1 MIAIGLLFVRML
13 CDCFK
18 SRRRLEAEIL
28 VLRHQLNVLQQ
39 RVPRRLHL
47 RWADRALFIWLYRR
61 CPRILDAT
69 TIVRP
74 ETIVRWHRIG
84 FAAYWRW
91 KSRPLGGRPRIG
103 KEVRDLIRRM
113 SFENPL
119 WGAPKIHGELLK
131 LGIEIAQST
140 VSIYMVPRRDRPLQ
154 TWKTFLR
161 NHMEGIASIDLFVV
175 PTIAFE
181 QLFAFLVLG
190 HRRRQLLWIAVT
202 RNPTAEW
209 LARQITEAFPWDS
222 APKYLVRD
230 NDRAFGAAFKA
241 RVRAMGIRDRPTS
254 FRSPWQN
261 GYVERLIGSIR
272 HECLDHLMVFNAE
285 HLRRILA
292 KYATYYNEVRT
303 HVSLGKDTP
312 YTRPI
317 ERFGDIVA
325 YPMSGSRLCCSH
337 DSLDELSFF
346 FGDHGP
352 CLDLD
357 EHLLQID
364 SHAPEERLTGLL
376 LAGAG
381 DHLSLFRPAP
391 LPARSR
397 GPLEGSRPVSPER
410 NRMSTSPLVLKTIEA
425 YRR

>member
-39 RVPRRLHL
+39 RAPRRGLQL
-47 RWADRALFIWLYRR
+47 RWVDRALFIWLYRR
-61 CPRILDAT
+61 CRRILDAI

-74 ETIVRWHRIG
+74 ETVVRWHRKG

-91 KSRPLGGRPRIG
+91 KSRSPGGRPRIA

-113 SFENPL
+113 SVENPL
-119 WGAPKIHGELLK
+119 WGATKIHGELLK
-131 LGIEIAQST
+131 LGIGVAQST
-140 VSIYMVPRRDRPLQ
+140 VSIYMMPRRDRPLQ

-175 PTIAFE
+175 PTIAFQ
-181 QLFAFLVLG
+181 QLFAFLVLS
-190 HRRRQLLWIAVT
+190 HERRRLLWFAVT

-222 APKYLVRD
+222 APKYLIRD
-230 NDRAFGAAFKA
+230 NDRAFGVAFKA

-272 HECLDHLMVFNAE
+272 RECTDHLIVFNDE

-303 HVSLGKDTP
+303 HVSLGKDAP
-312 YTRPI
+312 CTR
-317 ERFGDIVA
+317 RNRAVRTTL
-325 YPMSGSRLCCSH
+325 SRIRS
-337 DSLDELSFF
+337 
-346 FGDHGP
+346 
-352 CLDLD
+352 
-357 EHLLQID
+357 
-364 SHAPEERLTGLL
+364 
-376 LAGAG
+376 LAGYTIDTHESDFSEATGDNVLLFNVFAG
-381 DHLSLFRPAP
+381 VMAITPTVIQSEIFSRQGWRGPEHFADLILCATGHLNAGP
-391 LPARSR
+391 RSR
-397 GPLEGSRPVSPER
+397 TVGETCV
-410 NRMSTSPLVLKTIEA
+410 
-425 YRR
+425 